1 MHEPKD
7 AYVIG
12 LSEYV
17 DGAAHQ
23 LVGLLPIQLFSSDDA
38 CVVAYAQFDNAWS
51 ISGINESLGIGHS
64 RIYIRLRYQPGNY
77 CKAWETSVHLDY
89 GNDKEPS

>member
-12 LSEYV
+12 LSGYV
-17 DGAAHQ
+17 DGAALP

-38 CVVAYAQFDNAWS
+38 CVVAYAHFDNA
-51 ISGINESLGIGHS
+51 
-64 RIYIRLRYQPGNY
+64 
-77 CKAWETSVHLDY
+77 
-89 GNDKEPS
+89 